1 MTHIPFR
8 LLSDSCIIRK
18 YGEGDIFGDRVI
30 ISETMLRRVRF
41 VRRKVAQ
48 TDKSAEGCVTGGT
61 LYYDCGRSIPEEAEF
76 FCNGACTVVFG
87 DREMRITDIK
97 YRYFFGRLCI
107 IELSLEGIC

>member
-18 YGEGDIFGDRVI
+18 YGEGDIFGEREI
-30 ISETMLRRVRF
+30 ISETLLERV
-41 VRRKVAQ
+41 KIITEKISQ
-48 TDKSAEGCVTGGT
+48 TDKNGEGAAQKGT